1 MQSCLAVWERAT
13 CSFSPSYCRH
23 LPTALETAQNEIGR
37 VVKFRTCS
45 SRHQLDFG
53 KLTPFLRSEFF
64 LCTEEASSLICSP
77 EMKMLLCPSCHPVT
91 SGAAPASPNRR
102 QTHFRVR
109 LIGLTFIP
117 VLALLYSV
125 AFLGPPGFMPLL
137 SQYERSQPR
146 PSTVSPAC
154 HMKDCASNPSQ
165 AAAASALI
173 SR

>member
-64 LCTEEASSLICSP
+64 LSTEEASSDR
-77 EMKMLLCPSCHPVT
+77 K
-91 SGAAPASPNRR
+91 
-102 QTHFRVR
+102 
-109 LIGLTFIP
+109 
-117 VLALLYSV
+117 SV
-125 AFLGPPGFMPLL
+125 
-137 SQYERSQPR
+137 
-146 PSTVSPAC
+146 V
-154 HMKDCASNPSQ
+154 
-165 AAAASALI
+165 
-173 SR
+173 